1 MEYFFDDDIV
11 GSLDPGSYQ
20 ITAVIDPFTDSGFIQ
35 ETTDNDRISTSFV
48 ILEAPDVL
56 ADSIALPSS
65 SVVQAGEKV
74 TWGVSVTNLGGESVT
89 GNLEYT
95 FEGVTDSST
104 IISLQGES
112 FYWTVELN
120 TAAGSHT
127 AEFVAEWIPSIGY
140 TDRDLTNNVASNTIS
155 VESGL
160 VLNWAGSSLEF
171 LMQAEMQRTSR
182 FKRAKHTPLPLI

>member
-1 MEYFFDDDIV
+1 MV
-11 GSLDPGSYQ
+11 
-20 ITAVIDPFTDSGFIQ
+20 
-35 ETTDNDRISTSFV
+35 
-48 ILEAPDVL
+48 
-56 ADSIALPSS
+56 DSIALPSS

-74 TWGVSVTNLGGESVT
+74 TWGVSITNLGGESVT

-104 IISLQGES
+104 IISLQAGES

-160 VLNWAGSSLEF
+160 VLNWAGSSLRI
-171 LMQAEMQRTSR
+171 LDADGNTANQPLQRGR
-182 FKRAKHTPLPLI
+182 NIHLCH